1 MSAPFSYQILPVDQL
16 ELDTTNPR
24 IRKWIEMYGDTP
36 SAEQIHL
43 ALGVGAGDTDATS
56 TTFNSLRES
65 IRTNQGII
73 NPIIVNRRPDG
84 KMVVVE
90 GNTRVAIFR
99 GFKEDNVPG
108 TWDHI
113 PALVHDDLEQTGIDA
128 IRLQAHLVGPR
139 PWDPYSKAKYLHHLR
154 NHENMP
160 FNQLV
165 DLCGGKRRELQDYID
180 AYSDMEKY
188 YRRVIPEDGAFD
200 ATRFSAFVELQKPA
214 VKQAIVKAG
223 HDLEDFATW
232 VDQRLIDPLNT
243 VRLLPRL
250 LENPQA
256 RAIFLQDGAKE
267 AAKLLDGPPS
277 ASAQALSLEE
287 LARVLAQR
295 INQLPWRELERLRES
310 SSLPLSQALFEAE
323 EALNE
328 VCLKIRDEGG

>member
-1 MSAPFSYQILPVDQL
+1 
-16 ELDTTNPR
+16 
-24 IRKWIEMYGDTP
+24 MYGDSP

-43 ALGVGAGDTDATS
+43 ALGVGASDTDASS
-56 TTFNSLRES
+56 TTFTSLRES
-65 IRTNQGII
+65 IRTNKGII

-108 TWDHI
+108 PWDQI
-113 PALVHDDLEQTGIDA
+113 PALVHDDLEQLGIDA

-154 NHENMP
+154 NHENVP

-165 DLCGGKRRELQDYID
+165 DLCGGKRKELQDYIE
-180 AYSDMEKY
+180 AYADMEKY

-214 VKQAIVKAG
+214 IKQAILNSG
-223 HDLEDFATW
+223 HDLEDFARW

-256 RAIFLQDGAKE
+256 RSVFLQDGAKE
-267 AAKLLDGPPS
+267 AAKLLDAPPS

-287 LARVLAQR
+287 LARALAQR
-295 INQLPWRELERLRES
+295 VNQLSWRELERLRENP
-310 SSLPLSQALFEAE
+310 SLPLSQAFFEAE

-328 VCLKIRDEGG
+328 VCRKVRDEGD

>member
-1 MSAPFSYQILPVDQL
+1 
-16 ELDTTNPR
+16 
-24 IRKWIEMYGDTP
+24 MYGDNPT
-36 SAEQIHL
+36 AEQIHL
-43 ALGVGAGDTDATS
+43 ALGVGTSDTEASS
-56 TTFNSLRES
+56 TTFTSLRES
-65 IRTNQGII
+65 IRTNKGLI

-84 KMVVVE
+84 KMIVVE

-99 GFKEDNVPG
+99 GFKDDNVPG
-108 TWDHI
+108 PWDEI
-113 PALVHDDLEQTGIDA
+113 PALVHDDLEQLGIDA

-154 NHENMP
+154 SHDNVP

-165 DLCGGKRRELQDYID
+165 DLCGGKRKELQDYID

-214 VKQAIVKAG
+214 IKQAILKAG
-223 HDLEDFATW
+223 HDLEDFARW

-256 RAIFLQDGAKE
+256 HALFLQDGAKD
-267 AAKLLDGPPS
+267 AARLLDAPPT
-277 ASAQALSLEE
+277 ASSQVLSLEE
-287 LARVLAQR
+287 LARALTQR
-295 INQLPWRELERLRES
+295 INQLPWRDLERLRDNP
-310 SSLPLSQALFEAE
+310 SLPLSQAFFEAE
-323 EALNE
+323 EALSE
-328 VCLKIRDEGG
+328 ICRKIRDEEE

>member
-1 MSAPFSYQILPVDQL
+1 MSSSFMYEILPVHQL
-16 ELDTTNPR
+16 QLDTTNPR
-24 IRKWIEMYGDTP
+24 IRKWIEMYGDSP

-43 ALGVGAGDTDATS
+43 ALGAGAGDTEASS
-56 TTFNSLRES
+56 TTFTSLRES
-65 IRTNQGII
+65 IRTNKGII

-84 KMVVVE
+84 ILVVVE
-90 GNTRVAIFR
+90 GNTRVAIYR
-99 GFKEDNVPG
+99 GFKDDKVPG
-108 TWDHI
+108 PWDNI

-154 NHENMP
+154 NTENIP

-214 VKQAIVKAG
+214 VKQAIAKAG
-223 HDLEDFATW
+223 HDLEDFARW

-250 LENPQA
+250 LENAQA
-256 RAIFLQDGAKE
+256 RSIFLQDGAKE
-267 AAKLLDGPPS
+267 AAKVLDAPS
-277 ASAQALSLEE
+277 TASAQGLSLEALARALAQRVNRAA
-287 LARVLAQR
+287 LARVRAVTR
-295 INQLPWRELERLRES
+295 YSIT
-310 SSLPLSQALFEAE
+310 FT
-323 EALNE
+323 
-328 VCLKIRDEGG
+328 V